1 MQTAAIIIP
10 TPPVISKYFNTS
22 IVVLP
27 RASALLP
34 SFHCYRAPHKEQ
46 PNHLSENKFF
56 RQQRHRHGKNQ
67 SRYNRHERDRD
78 LHNDSSRNLTPN
90 DRLEFLCDLRVSS
103 PLLSARMLLNSVRC
117 CPHALLLS
125 QD

>member
-56 RQQRHRHGKNQ
+56 RQQRHRHG
-67 SRYNRHERDRD
+67 RDRD